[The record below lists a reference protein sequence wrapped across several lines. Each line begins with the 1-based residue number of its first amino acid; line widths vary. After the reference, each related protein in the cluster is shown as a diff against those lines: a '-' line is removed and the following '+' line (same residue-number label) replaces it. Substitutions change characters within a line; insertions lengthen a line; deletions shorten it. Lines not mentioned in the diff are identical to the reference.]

1 MGVSVGYRGTPREK
15 DITDII
21 ASVSEKIGDDPMR
34 SHRSNRGKRE
44 GGNARKQLIRSDSR
58 KVYHG
63 SPVYIPRPDTWHSN
77 PPVDFGE
84 GFYVT
89 EYRDYARSMAM
100 EKVKP
105 DSVTGKV
112 HYHMMQYEYDD
123 DLAEDRLDVLHFD
136 ESDENWA
143 RFIIENRM
151 EKYRG
156 KEYDI
161 IEGPS
166 ADAIIDIVVE
176 EFSRQSE
183 NGHVDWPEIVG
194 MFESDKAK
202 DQILFHTPR
211 SSRRDYLRMSKHW
224 DIYERGP
231 PEDL

>member
-1 MGVSVGYRGTPREK
+1 M
-15 DITDII
+15 
-21 ASVSEKIGDDPMR
+21 MR
-34 SHRSNRGKRE
+34 SHRSKKGKRK
-44 GGNARKQLIRSDSR
+44 GGDARKQLIRSESR

-89 EYRDYARSMAM
+89 EYRDYARCMAL
-100 EKVKP
+100 EKAIP
-105 DSVTGKV
+105 DPETGDL

-136 ESDENWA
+136 ESDEDWA
-143 RFIIENRM
+143 RFIIENRL
-151 EKYRG
+151 EKYQG

-166 ADAIIDIVVE
+166 ADSLIKDVMLE
-176 EFSRQSE
+176 YSRQKE
-183 NGHVDWPEIVG
+183 TGDVDWALLAE
-194 MFESDKAK
+194 MFESDNAK

-211 SSRRDYLRMSKHW
+211 SPRRDYLRMTKHW
-224 DIYERGP
+224 DTYERGP
-231 PEDL
+231 KENL

>member
-1 MGVSVGYRGTPREK
+1 M
-15 DITDII
+15 
-21 ASVSEKIGDDPMR
+21 MR
-34 SHRSNRGKRE
+34 SRKFIRGRGGDTRGKM
-44 GGNARKQLIRSDSR
+44 IRSDSR

-123 DLAEDRLDVLHFD
+123 DLAEDCLDVLHFD
-136 ESDENWA
+136 DSDEDWA
-143 RFIIENRM
+143 RFIIENRL
-151 EKYRG
+151 EDYHG

-166 ADAIIDIVVE
+166 ADAFITAVM
-176 EFSRQSE
+176 SE
-183 NGHVDWPEIVG
+183 YSKQRESGYVDWSEMAE
-194 MFESDKAK
+194 MFKPQNAK
-202 DQILFHTPR
+202 EQILFHTPR
-211 SSRRDYLRMSKHW
+211 SSRRDYLRMTKHW
-224 DIYERGP
+224 DTYERGP
-231 PEDL
+231 QGDL

>member
-1 MGVSVGYRGTPREK
+1 MPVGYRGTPRET

-34 SHRSNRGKRE
+34 SHRFNRGKRK
-44 GGNARKQLIRSDSR
+44 GGDARKQLIRSDSR

-63 SPVYIPRPDTWHSN
+63 SPVYIPRPDTWHSR
-77 PPVDFGE
+77 PIVDFGP

-112 HYHMMQYEYDD
+112 HYHMMQYEYND

-136 ESDENWA
+136 ESDEDWA
-143 RFIIENRM
+143 RFIIEHRLEEYNGR
-151 EKYRG
+151 
-156 KEYDI
+156 EYDI
-161 IEGPS
+161 VEGPS
-166 ADAIIDIVVE
+166 ADAIIGMVVKE
-176 EFSRQSE
+176 YSRQKD
-183 NGHVDWPEIVG
+183 NGRVNWAEIAD
-194 MFESDKAK
+194 MFESDKAR

-211 SSRRDYLRMSKHW
+211 SSRRDYLRMTKHW

-231 PEDL
+231 KEDL

>member
-1 MGVSVGYRGTPREK
+1 MGVSIGYRGTPREK

-21 ASVSEKIGDDPMR
+21 ASVSEKIGDDPMK
-34 SHRSNRGKRE
+34 SHRFNKGKRK
-44 GGNARKQLIRSDSR
+44 GGDARKQLIRSDSR

-63 SPVYIPRPDTWHSN
+63 SPVYIPRPDTWHSR
-77 PPVDFGE
+77 PIVDFGP

-100 EKVKP
+100 EKVMP
-105 DSVTGKV
+105 DSETGKV

-136 ESDENWA
+136 DSDEDWA
-143 RFIIENRM
+143 RFIIENRL
-151 EKYRG
+151 EDYHG

-166 ADAIIDIVVE
+166 ADAFITAVM
-176 EFSRQSE
+176 SE
-183 NGHVDWPEIVG
+183 YSKQKESGHVDWSEMAE
-194 MFESDKAK
+194 MFKPQNAK
-202 DQILFHTPR
+202 EQILFHTPR

-231 PEDL
+231 QGDL